1 MLITRSL
8 FSFPLRFLPVGVA
21 LTLIGCSPT
30 GAPSVTGGEDAGGS
44 IGVELQLAP
53 GLTFNSLSYA
63 LTGPGGFSRSGTIDI
78 SHSAVISFTAGGLP
92 AGSGYAVTLSGTLS
106 DGATTCAGSATFAV
120 VPRMTTAVMVKVRCM
135 EPPRTGG
142 ARIDGT
148 VNVCP
153 VIDALSASPGAI
165 EVGNALALT
174 GAAHDTDAG
183 PSPLGYAWTATSGT
197 IGAPTAASTAFTCTT
212 AGTFAVTLTVTDGD
226 CTDTLSQ
233 TVICSPGTSSLVPPR
248 INEIESNQ
256 GTPGDWVEL
265 YNANAVAANISG
277 WIFKDNDDTHAYV
290 IPAGTSI
297 PAGGYFVLEEAAFGF
312 GLGAAESARL
322 FDSSGVVVVDSHT
335 WTAHAATTYSRCPN
349 GSGPFVTSPTI
360 TKGAANDCAGG
371 AGGAGGAAGTGG
383 TGGTPGT
390 GGSGTGGGGAGGG
403 AVALFPWPGANEVV
417 TVDGVN
423 QFPSNLSGLDY
434 QSMANGGSP
443 AVLWAVQNAPSL
455 LFRLMF
461 DGALWT
467 SDTTDGWGAGKTLT
481 YPGGTG
487 GPDTESVTKAE
498 ADSPAIYI
506 AAERDNAASG
516 VSRLSILR
524 YDTSAPGSML
534 LATHEW
540 NLTADLPVAGPN
552 LGLEA
557 ITWVPD
563 TTLVAGG
570 FVDESTGGLYAPAA
584 YPGHGNG
591 VFLVGVEGSGIIYAF
606 ALDHDTGAFRRLA
619 TFSGGQAGV
628 MGLAFDRETGYL
640 WATCDNTCGNR
651 TAVVELETAA
661 TAARGRFLVRRIFER
676 PSTLPDSNNE
686 GIGLASEAECSGGRK
701 AFFWSDD
708 SNFGAHALRR
718 DSVPCGRFL

>member
-1 MLITRSL
+1 M
-8 FSFPLRFLPVGVA
+8 GVA
-21 LTLIGCSPT
+21 LTLLGCSPT
-30 GAPSVTGGEDAGGS
+30 GAPSVTGGEDVGGS

-53 GLTFNSLSYA
+53 GLTFNSLGYA
-63 LTGPGGFSRSGTIDI
+63 LTGPGGFSRSGTVDV
-78 SHSAVISFTAGGLP
+78 SHSASVSFSVGGLP
-92 AGSGYAVTLSGTLS
+92 AGSGYAVTLDGTLS

-148 VNVCP
+148 INVCP
-153 VIDALSASPGAI
+153 VIDALSAAPATI
-165 EVGNALALT
+165 EVGNALALA
-174 GAAHDTDAG
+174 GAAHDTDLG

-197 IGAPTAASTAFTCTT
+197 IGAPAAASTAFTCTA
-212 AGTFAVTLTVTDGD
+212 AGTFMVTLTVTDGD

-233 TVICSPGTSSLVPPR
+233 TVICSPSTSSLVPPR

-265 YNANAVAANISG
+265 YNPASVTANISG
-277 WIFKDNDDTHAYV
+277 WIFRDNDDTHAYV
-290 IPAGTSI
+290 IPPGTSI

-312 GLGAAESARL
+312 GLGAADSARL
-322 FDSSGVVVVDSHT
+322 FDSTGLVVVDSHA
-335 WTAHAATTYSRCPN
+335 WTAHAATTYGRCPN
-349 GSGPFVTSPTI
+349 GSGPFANQATA
-360 TKGAANDCAGG
+360 TKGASNDCGGGGGTGGAAGNGGAAGGTGGAPGSGGAPGAGGGGAGGGAGG
-371 AGGAGGAAGTGG
+371 AGGAGG
-383 TGGTPGT
+383 
-390 GGSGTGGGGAGGG
+390 S
-403 AVALFPWPGANEVV
+403 AVVLFPWPGANEVV

-434 QSMANGGSP
+434 QSMANGGAP

-455 LFRLMF
+455 LFRLLF

-467 SDTTDGWGAGKTLT
+467 SDTTNGWDAGKTLT

-487 GPDTESVTKAE
+487 GPDSESVTKAE
-498 ADSPAIYI
+498 ADSPAIYV

-524 YDTSAPGSML
+524 YDTSAPGSLL

-540 NLTADLPVAGPN
+540 NLTAELPVAGPN

-570 FVDESTGGLYAPAA
+570 FIDESTGGLYAPAA
-584 YPGHGNG
+584 YRGHGTG

-640 WATCDNTCGNR
+640 WTTCDNTCGNR
-651 TAVVELETAA
+651 TAVVELETAPTA
-661 TAARGRFLVRRIFER
+661 AARGRFLVRRIFER